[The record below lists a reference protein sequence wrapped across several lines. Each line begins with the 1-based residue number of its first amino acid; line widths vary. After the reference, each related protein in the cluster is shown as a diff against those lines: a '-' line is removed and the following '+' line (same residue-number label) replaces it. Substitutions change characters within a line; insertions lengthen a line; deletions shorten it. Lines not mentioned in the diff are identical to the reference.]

1 MARSRGGACHPGG
14 PDACG
19 GYLPWPEATAV
30 GGWWNRAFDPEAD
43 LIGADRLPV
52 ARKLWYAGSVKWL
65 DHPFGTRELGEL
77 QRAAPQVPGFDP
89 GETALISVS
98 RTGFTDSA
106 ATGLALCW
114 LPENVVNAFAYA
126 LTVGSAAK
134 GGDAALE
141 EGLLGAGER

>member
-1 MARSRGGACHPGG
+1 MLAAA
-14 PDACG
+14 D
-19 GYLPWPEATAV
+19 LPWPEATAV